1 MGCGGSREKDLAS
14 KNAKL
19 ERETKRLRDE
29 LERTK
34 SDSKMFEDVFGNV
47 FDISKSEAHL
57 VKLLMD
63 FRKEIESLRGAEKKR
78 GSQGDHIANTLC
90 MELMNSSSKLNG
102 VITRIFD
109 EIKTDSDLTKNQF
122 REFLIFVFFRF
133 NRYCYQQLILKGKRL
148 QEKLEASDSADEYL
162 DDLKDAID
170 AWNENRNPKKKE
182 ILDRVDQDLLKHVD
196 EKSIDFKQFCSVIA
210 KTFMTVRGESDLAP
224 SWENVSKKYQTQQ
237 KSE

>member
-47 FDISKSEAHL
+47 FDISKSEARL

-63 FRKEIESLRGAEKKR
+63 FQKEIESLRGAEKKR

-109 EIKTDSDLTKNQF
+109 EI
-122 REFLIFVFFRF
+122 
-133 NRYCYQQLILKGKRL
+133 
-148 QEKLEASDSADEYL
+148 
-162 DDLKDAID
+162 
-170 AWNENRNPKKKE
+170 
-182 ILDRVDQDLLKHVD
+182 
-196 EKSIDFKQFCSVIA
+196 
-210 KTFMTVRGESDLAP
+210 
-224 SWENVSKKYQTQQ
+224 
-237 KSE
+237 